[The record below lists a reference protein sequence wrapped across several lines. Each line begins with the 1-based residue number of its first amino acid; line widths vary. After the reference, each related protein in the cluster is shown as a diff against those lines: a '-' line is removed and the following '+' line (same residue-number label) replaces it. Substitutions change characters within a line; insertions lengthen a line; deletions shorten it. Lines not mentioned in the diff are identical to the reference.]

1 MYGLSMK
8 PSPMSHSRVS
18 PKRRLVI
25 GAGVIGHACAL
36 QLQAA
41 GHDVVL
47 TDPDA
52 DQVGPSWGNAGH
64 IATEQTQPLA
74 SPAVLASSLRRLHAF
89 GGPLDVRRPWAL
101 LPWIARYVSA
111 CSSRRAR
118 AGRVALSEFL
128 AAALPA
134 WRRLVDALDQ
144 PDLMREDGHL
154 LVWETN
160 DTARR
165 GREHWQYAATG
176 TALWN
181 DLDESARLTLDTM
194 LHVPV
199 VGGIAFS
206 GTGQIADLPRLADA
220 MANAFVAAGGVR
232 RHDRVV
238 ALRCDSGHANAVLE
252 DGSVIDADCIVVCA
266 GARSASLMRDLGET
280 VPLIAERGYH
290 LQWTDHDWPVQPPL
304 VFEDRSV
311 IVTRF
316 ESGLCIAGFVEFAP
330 FDTPPDES
338 KWQRLQQHV
347 GELGLPVRGEPTRWF
362 GARPTL
368 PDYLPAI
375 GRCRAVDNVLYA
387 FGHQHLGLT
396 LAAITGEL
404 IAQLADGEE
413 SSAALT
419 PFDLSRFGK
428 LRVPR

>member
-1 MYGLSMK
+1 MK
-8 PSPMSHSRVS
+8 PSPMSHSRAS
-18 PKRRLVI
+18 PKRCLVI

-36 QLQAA
+36 RLQAA
-41 GHDVVL
+41 GHDVVM

-111 CSSRRAR
+111 CTSRRAT
-118 AGRVALSEFL
+118 AGRIALTQLLATALS
-128 AAALPA
+128 A

-144 PDLMREDGHL
+144 PDLLREVGHRV
-154 LVWETN
+154 VWESA

-165 GREHWQYAATG
+165 GRQQWQAVATG
-176 TALWN
+176 TAHWD
-181 DLDESARLTLDTM
+181 DLDERARLTLETM
-194 LHVPV
+194 VQVPV
-199 VGGIAFS
+199 AGGITFV
-206 GTGQIADLPRLADA
+206 GTGQISDLQRLADA
-220 MANAFVAAGGVR
+220 MADAFTAAGGVR

-238 ALRCDSGHANAVLE
+238 EMRCEAGHASAVLE

-266 GARSASLMRDLGET
+266 GAKSGSLMRDLGET
-280 VPLIAERGYH
+280 APLIAERGYH

-304 VFEDRSV
+304 VFEDRSI

-316 ESGLCIAGFVEFAP
+316 ESGLRVAGFVEFAP
-330 FDTPPDES
+330 FDTPPDQS
-338 KWQRLQQHV
+338 KWRRLQQHV
-347 GELGLPVRGEPTRWF
+347 RELGLSVRGEPTRWF

-375 GRCRAVDNVLYA
+375 GRCSAVDNVLYA

-404 IAQLADGEE
+404 IAQLADGE
-413 SSAALT
+413 APGVALT
-419 PFDLSRFGK
+419 PFDVSRFGK
-428 LRVPR
+428 LRAPR